1 MNTTDNPNISEATF
15 TPVDYTVLSLMLVA
29 SAGIGVVSAIRSRGK
44 ASTQEY
50 LLGGRNMSP
59 LPVAISL
66 LGGWISAIS
75 FVEIYFFGTQL
86 TTILLGTVPGSL
98 FAGYIILPIFYKLK
112 IVSINEYL
120 ELRFGSKLLRKLATT
135 SLVLFTLTYLAL
147 SVYAPALIMSSVTQ
161 LSTWVSTLI
170 IGSVCTFYITVG
182 GVRAVVYT
190 DVLQTLIM
198 FGGVLLV
205 VIVCSIDLGGIGN
218 VWTIAERGGRIQFFD
233 FNTSPYERHTFW
245 STVMLGFY
253 QGATTLT
260 LVQQSYQRLASV
272 STLQTSQRLI
282 IGFVVGLFTLWIVLY
297 LSGLVA
303 YATYRD
309 CDPLTSGRIQ
319 KPDQILTFLVTDKL
333 RYMTGM
339 AGLFVA
345 AVYGCV
351 LSTHSSCGNSMA
363 CLVWEDFIKHHK
375 YFSGLSDAKATNV
388 VKLLSAA
395 LGLVAMCLSWILDK
409 LGSVYVVSTSLNSA
423 LSGPLSGVF
432 IAGICTPWVNTEGAI
447 VGFIT
452 SLTFS
457 LWMVIGKLY
466 RGGGSPARLSLSTE
480 GCPENLMNLANTTV
494 SHSIISDTSLT
505 DAVYVNFTEND
516 LLMSNTS
523 SIQRLDS
530 NTIYEISYC
539 YTGIIGIMITV
550 VVGSLVSLC
559 TGADNPGDE
568 KEVVNPMCGRAYKRL
583 FQFLR
588 KSKTHTLTQDQTQ
601 T

>member
-75 FVEIYFFGTQL
+75 FVGNPTEIYFFGTQL

-112 IVSINEYL
+112 IVSINE
-120 ELRFGSKLLRKLATT
+120 
-135 SLVLFTLTYLAL
+135 
-147 SVYAPALIMSSVTQ
+147 
-161 LSTWVSTLI
+161 
-170 IGSVCTFYITVG
+170 G

-388 VKLLSAA
+388 VKLL
-395 LGLVAMCLSWILDK
+395 CK
-409 LGSVYVVSTSLNSA
+409 Y
-423 LSGPLSGVF
+423 
-432 IAGICTPWVNTEGAI
+432 
-447 VGFIT
+447 
-452 SLTFS
+452 
-457 LWMVIGKLY
+457 Y
-466 RGGGSPARLSLSTE
+466 
-480 GCPENLMNLANTTV
+480 
-494 SHSIISDTSLT
+494 
-505 DAVYVNFTEND
+505 
-516 LLMSNTS
+516 
-523 SIQRLDS
+523 
-530 NTIYEISYC
+530 
-539 YTGIIGIMITV
+539 
-550 VVGSLVSLC
+550 
-559 TGADNPGDE
+559 
-568 KEVVNPMCGRAYKRL
+568 
-583 FQFLR
+583 
-588 KSKTHTLTQDQTQ
+588 
-601 T
+601 

>member
-75 FVEIYFFGTQL
+75 FVGNPTEIYFFGTQL

-112 IVSINEYL
+112 IVSINE
-120 ELRFGSKLLRKLATT
+120 
-135 SLVLFTLTYLAL
+135 
-147 SVYAPALIMSSVTQ
+147 
-161 LSTWVSTLI
+161 
-170 IGSVCTFYITVG
+170 G

>member
-75 FVEIYFFGTQL
+75 FVGNPTEIYFFGTQL

-218 VWTIAERGGRIQFFD
+218 VWTIAERGGRIQFF
-233 FNTSPYERHTFW
+233 E
-245 STVMLGFY
+245 
-253 QGATTLT
+253 
-260 LVQQSYQRLASV
+260 
-272 STLQTSQRLI
+272 LI